1 MTCGNTGDLVDHPLP
16 KYFLSAHGA
25 SHHAWAPDPHH
36 LNPTLV
42 LPVNKLVHLPP
53 Y

>member
-25 SHHAWAPDPHH
+25 SHYAWAPDP
-36 LNPTLV
+36 
-42 LPVNKLVHLPP
+42 PP
-53 Y
+53 SESDAGTASEQDSPFATI